1 MDAEGGGGVVLW
13 GGGGG
18 GDVSADVTWP
28 FTPEFNALQD

>member
-13 GGGGG
+13 GGG
-18 GDVSADVTWP
+18 VSADVTWP